1 MSVKN
6 KNDIFPLIWSFPI
19 NSDDIGTKEVRY
31 NIEAD
36 ENQKREIAKLY
47 DIISVESLSS
57 EIYIKREQGGR
68 VIYVKGLLKSKITQS
83 CIITNNPIE
92 SEINKEFEAWY
103 ADPNQA
109 VSINKARNERE
120 VRSGTLEIE
129 MMDEKDDPEAIIDGK
144 IDIADLVMQY
154 FSLFINPYP
163 RSVEQAPEE
172 KMENIEPLECRKKP
186 FEALKNWKNL
196 KEISKD

>member
-1 MSVKN
+1 MSAKN
-6 KNDIFPLIWSFPI
+6 KNDIFPMLWSFPI
-19 NSDDIGTKEVRY
+19 NSDDIGTKESRY

-47 DIISVESLSS
+47 DIVSVKSLSS
-57 EIYIKREQGGR
+57 EIRIKREQGGR
-68 VIYVKGLLKSKITQS
+68 VIYVKGLLKSKIIQA
-83 CIITNNPIE
+83 CIITAKPIE
-92 SEINKEFEAWY
+92 SEINQEFEAWY

-109 VSINKARNERE
+109 VSINKARNEIKLK
-120 VRSGTLEIE
+120 SGASEIE
-129 MMDEKDDPEAIIDGK
+129 ILDEKDDPEAIIDGK

-154 FSLFINPYP
+154 FSLSINPYP
-163 RSVEQAPEE
+163 RSVEPAPEE
-172 KMENIEPLECRKKP
+172 NIKKTKPSECRKKP